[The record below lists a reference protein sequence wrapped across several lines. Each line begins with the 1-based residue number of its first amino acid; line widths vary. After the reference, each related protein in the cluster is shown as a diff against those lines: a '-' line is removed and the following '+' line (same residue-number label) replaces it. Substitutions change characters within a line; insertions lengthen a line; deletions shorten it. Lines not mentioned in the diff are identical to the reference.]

1 MNLKKLSIAIL
12 AGLSLSAFAGEL
24 KVGGMNGPE
33 SDLLVAAQQVAK
45 EKFGLDVEIVRFDDY
60 VTPNIALA
68 DGSIDLNA
76 FQHRPYLDRM
86 VKDRGFKLA
95 VVGDTFVYPIGAYSK
110 KIKKVE
116 ELKDGATIAVPNDPS
131 NEGRTLILLHNK
143 GLITLTDPKN
153 LEASVL
159 DIKENPHNYDFKEVE
174 AAQLPRMLDEVDLAF
189 INSGFA
195 VESGLT
201 PSEDAIF
208 SEGKDSP
215 YMNIIVSREEDKDKE
230 DIKKFV
236 QAYQS
241 DAVKAAAE
249 KAFKGAA
256 VAGWGEADTKAKV
269 AEKTEKVE
277 EAKKSESAEKTQ

>member
-1 MNLKKLSIAIL
+1 MKLRKLSL
-12 AGLSLSAFAGEL
+12 ALLSALSISAFAADL

-45 EKFGLDVEIVRFDDY
+45 DKFGLDVEIVRFDDY

-68 DGSIDLNA
+68 DGDIDLNA
-76 FQHRPYLDRM
+76 FQHRPYLERM

-95 VVGDTFVYPIGAYSK
+95 VVGESFVYPIGAYSK
-110 KIKKVE
+110 KIKSVE
-116 ELKDGATIAVPNDPS
+116 ELKDGAIIAVPNDPS

-143 GLITLTDPKN
+143 GLITLEDPSN

-159 DIKENPHNYDFKEVE
+159 DIKENPRQFDFKEIE

-195 VESGLT
+195 VDAGLS
-201 PSEDAIF
+201 PADDAIF
-208 SEGKDSP
+208 SEGTDSP
-215 YMNIIVSREEDKDKE
+215 YMNIIVSREADKDK
-230 DIKKFV
+230 DNVKKFV

-256 VAGWGEADTKAKV
+256 VAGW
-269 AEKTEKVE
+269 
-277 EAKKSESAEKTQ
+277 

>member
-1 MNLKKLSIAIL
+1 MKLKKLSL
-12 AGLSLSAFAGEL
+12 ALLATVGITAQAADL

-45 EKFGLDVEIVRFDDY
+45 DQFGLDVEIIRFDDY

-68 DGSIDLNA
+68 DGDIDVNA
-76 FQHRPYLDRM
+76 FQHRPYLERM

-110 KIKKVE
+110 KIKTVD

-143 GLITLTDPKN
+143 GLIKLEDPKN

-159 DIKENPHNYDFKEVE
+159 DIAENPRNFDFKEIE

-195 VESGLT
+195 VDAGLT
-201 PSEDAIF
+201 PADDAIF
-208 SEGKDSP
+208 SEGTDSP
-215 YMNIIVSREEDKDKE
+215 YMNIIVAREADNNKE
-230 DIKKFV
+230 SIKQFV
-236 QAYQS
+236 KAYQS
-241 DAVKAAAE
+241 DAVKAAAQ

-256 VAGWGEADTKAKV
+256 VAGW
-269 AEKTEKVE
+269 
-277 EAKKSESAEKTQ
+277 

>member
-1 MNLKKLSIAIL
+1 MNLKKLSLAIL
-12 AGLSLSAFAGEL
+12 ATVSFNALAADL

-33 SDLLVAAQQVAK
+33 ADLLVAAQQVAK
-45 EKFGLDVEIVRFDDY
+45 DKFGLEIEIVRFDDY

-68 DGSIDLNA
+68 DGDIDLNA
-76 FQHRPYLDRM
+76 FQHRPYLERM

-110 KIKKVE
+110 KIKSVD
-116 ELKDGATIAVPNDPS
+116 ELKAGATIAVPNDPS

-143 GLITLTDPKN
+143 GLIELEDPKN

-159 DIKENPHNYDFKEVE
+159 DIKSNPQNFDFKEVE

-195 VESGLT
+195 VDAGLS
-201 PSEDAIF
+201 PAKDAIF
-208 SEGKDSP
+208 SEGTDSP
-215 YMNIIVSREEDKDKE
+215 YMNIIVAREGDKDKE
-230 DIKKFV
+230 NIKKFV
-236 QAYQS
+236 KAYQS

-256 VAGWGEADTKAKV
+256 VAGW
-269 AEKTEKVE
+269 
-277 EAKKSESAEKTQ
+277 

>member
-1 MNLKKLSIAIL
+1 MNFKKLSL
-12 AGLSLSAFAGEL
+12 AVLATLSVSAFAADL

-45 EKFGLDVEIVRFDDY
+45 DKFGLEVEIVRFDDY

-68 DGSIDLNA
+68 DGDIDLNA
-76 FQHRPYLDRM
+76 FQHRPYLERM
-86 VKDRGFKLA
+86 VKDRGFKLV
-95 VVGDTFVYPIGAYSK
+95 VVGETFVYPIGAYSK
-110 KIKKVE
+110 KVKSID

-143 GLITLTDPKN
+143 GLIKLEDPKN

-159 DIKENPHNYDFKEVE
+159 DIAENPHKFDFKEIE

-195 VESGLT
+195 VDAGLS
-201 PSEDAIF
+201 PSKDTIF
-208 SEGKDSP
+208 SEGTDSP
-215 YMNIIVSREEDKDKE
+215 YMNIIVAREADKDKAT
-230 DIKKFV
+230 IKQFV
-236 QAYQS
+236 EAYHS

-256 VAGWGEADTKAKV
+256 VPGW
-269 AEKTEKVE
+269 
-277 EAKKSESAEKTQ
+277 

>member
-1 MNLKKLSIAIL
+1 MNLKKLSL
-12 AGLSLSAFAGEL
+12 AMLAALSISTFAADL

-45 EKFGLDVEIVRFDDY
+45 DQFGLEVEIVRFDDY

-68 DGSIDLNA
+68 DGDIDLNA
-76 FQHRPYLDRM
+76 FQHRPYLERM

-110 KIKKVE
+110 KVKALD
-116 ELKDGATIAVPNDPS
+116 ELKDGAIIAVPNDPS
-131 NEGRTLILLHNK
+131 NEGRTLILLHKK
-143 GLITLTDPKN
+143 GLIVLEDPTN

-159 DIKENPHNYDFKEVE
+159 DIKDNPRQFDFKEVE

-195 VESGLT
+195 VEAGLS
-201 PSEDAIF
+201 PADDAIF
-208 SEGKDSP
+208 AEGTDSP
-215 YMNIIVSREEDKDKE
+215 YMNIIVAREEDKDKE
-230 DIKKFV
+230 NIKNFV
-236 QAYQS
+236 KAYQS
-241 DAVKAAAE
+241 DAVKTAAK

-256 VAGWGEADTKAKV
+256 VAGW
-269 AEKTEKVE
+269 
-277 EAKKSESAEKTQ
+277 

>member
-1 MNLKKLSIAIL
+1 MKLKKLLLSTLIAIS
-12 AGLSLSAFAGEL
+12 ASAFAADL

-45 EKFGLDVEIVRFDDY
+45 DKFGLDIEIVRFDDY

-68 DGSIDLNA
+68 DGDIDLNA
-76 FQHRPYLDRM
+76 FQHRPYLERM

-116 ELKDGATIAVPNDPS
+116 ELKDGAVIAVPNDPS

-143 GLITLTDPKN
+143 GLIKLEDPKN

-159 DIKENPHNYDFKEVE
+159 DIAENPHQFQFKEIE

-195 VESGLT
+195 VEAGLT
-201 PSEDAIF
+201 PAEDAIF

-215 YMNIIVSREEDKDKE
+215 YMNIIVAREADKDK
-230 DIKKFV
+230 DAVKQFV

-241 DAVKAAAE
+241 DAVKAAAK

-256 VAGWGEADTKAKV
+256 VAGW
-269 AEKTEKVE
+269 
-277 EAKKSESAEKTQ
+277 

>member
-1 MNLKKLSIAIL
+1 MNLKKLSL
-12 AGLSLSAFAGEL
+12 AMLTALSISAFAADL

-45 EKFGLDVEIVRFDDY
+45 DQFGLDVEVVRFDDY

-68 DGSIDLNA
+68 DGDIDLNA

-95 VVGDTFVYPIGAYSK
+95 VVGETFVYPIGAYSK
-110 KIKKVE
+110 KIKTLD
-116 ELKDGATIAVPNDPS
+116 ELKDGAIIAVPNDPS
-131 NEGRTLILLHNK
+131 NEGRTLILLHKK
-143 GLITLTDPKN
+143 GLIVLEDPKN

-159 DIKENPHNYDFKEVE
+159 DIKDNPRQFDFKEVE

-195 VESGLT
+195 VEAGLS
-201 PSEDAIF
+201 PAEDAIF
-208 SEGKDSP
+208 AEGTDSP
-215 YMNIIVSREEDKDKE
+215 YMNIIVAREADKDKE
-230 DIKKFV
+230 NVKNFV
-236 QAYQS
+236 KAYQS

-256 VAGWGEADTKAKV
+256 VAGW
-269 AEKTEKVE
+269 
-277 EAKKSESAEKTQ
+277 

>member
-1 MNLKKLSIAIL
+1 MKLKKLSL
-12 AGLSLSAFAGEL
+12 ALLATLSVSAFAADL

-68 DGSIDLNA
+68 DGDIDLNA

-86 VKDRGFKLA
+86 VKDRGFKLT
-95 VVGDTFVYPIGAYSK
+95 VVGDSFVYPIGAYSK
-110 KIKKVE
+110 RIQSLD
-116 ELKDGATIAVPNDPS
+116 ELKDGASIAVPNDPS
-131 NEGRTLILLHNK
+131 NEGRTLILLHKK
-143 GLITLTDPKN
+143 GLITLEDPEN

-159 DIKENPHNYDFKEVE
+159 DIKENPRQFDFKEIE
-174 AAQLPRMLDEVDLAF
+174 AAQLPRMLDEIDLVF

-195 VESGLT
+195 VEAGLSPADDT
-201 PSEDAIF
+201 LFA
-208 SEGKDSP
+208 EGTDSP
-215 YMNIIVSREEDKDKE
+215 YMNVIVARETDKDKE
-230 DIKKFV
+230 NIKKFV
-236 QAYQS
+236 QSYQS

-256 VAGWGEADTKAKV
+256 VAGW
-269 AEKTEKVE
+269 
-277 EAKKSESAEKTQ
+277 

>member
-1 MNLKKLSIAIL
+1 MKLKQLSLAIL
-12 AGLSLSAFAGEL
+12 ATVSVSAFAADL

-45 EKFGLDVEIVRFDDY
+45 EKYNLDIEIIRFDDY
-60 VTPNIALA
+60 VTPNIALN
-68 DGSIDLNA
+68 DGDIDLNA
-76 FQHRPYLDRM
+76 FQHRPYLERM
-86 VKDRGFKLA
+86 VNDRGFKLA
-95 VVGDTFVYPIGAYSK
+95 IVGDSFVYPIGAYSK
-110 KIKKVE
+110 KIKTVE
-116 ELKDGATIAVPNDPS
+116 ELKDGAVIAVPNDPS

-143 GLITLTDPKN
+143 GLITLEDPKN

-159 DIKENPHNYDFKEVE
+159 DIKENPRNFDFKEIE

-195 VESGLT
+195 VDAGLS
-201 PSEDAIF
+201 PADDAIF
-208 SEGKDSP
+208 SEGTDSP
-215 YMNIIVSREEDKDKE
+215 YMNIIVAREADKDKE
-230 DIKKFV
+230 SIKKFV

-256 VAGWGEADTKAKV
+256 VPGW
-269 AEKTEKVE
+269 
-277 EAKKSESAEKTQ
+277 

>member
-1 MNLKKLSIAIL
+1 MKLKKIL
-12 AGLSLSAFAGEL
+12 LSALVAVGVNAIAADL

-33 SDLLVAAQQVAK
+33 SDLLVAAQKVAK
-45 EKFGLDVEIVRFDDY
+45 DKFGLDVEIVRFDDY

-68 DGSIDLNA
+68 DGDIDLNA

-86 VKDRGFKLA
+86 VKDRGFKLS

-110 KIKKVE
+110 KIKTEK
-116 ELKDGATIAVPNDPS
+116 ELKDGAIIAVPNDPS

-143 GLITLTDPKN
+143 GLIKLEDPKN

-159 DIKENPHNYDFKEVE
+159 DIAENPHKFDFKEIE

-195 VESGLT
+195 VEAGLT
-201 PSEDAIF
+201 PAKDAIF
-208 SEGKDSP
+208 AEGTDSP
-215 YMNIIVSREEDKDKE
+215 YMNIIVAREEDKDKE
-230 DIKKFV
+230 NIKKFV

-256 VAGWGEADTKAKV
+256 VAGW
-269 AEKTEKVE
+269 
-277 EAKKSESAEKTQ
+277 

>member
-1 MNLKKLSIAIL
+1 MNLKKLSL
-12 AGLSLSAFAGEL
+12 AVLATISVNTFAADL

-45 EKFGLDVEIVRFDDY
+45 EKFGLDVEIIRFDDY

-68 DGSIDLNA
+68 DGDIDLNA
-76 FQHRPYLDRM
+76 FQHRPYLERM
-86 VKDRGFKLA
+86 VKDRGFKLV
-95 VVGDTFVYPIGAYSK
+95 VVGDSFVYPIGAYSK
-110 KIKKVE
+110 KIKSIE
-116 ELKDGATIAVPNDPS
+116 ELKDGAVIAVPNDPS

-143 GLITLTDPKN
+143 GLIKLEDPKN

-159 DIKENPHNYDFKEVE
+159 DIAENPRNFDFKEID
-174 AAQLPRMLDEVDLAF
+174 AAQLPRMLDDVDLAF

-195 VESGLT
+195 VDAGLT
-201 PSEDAIF
+201 PAKDAIF
-208 SEGKDSP
+208 SEGTDSP
-215 YMNIIVSREEDKDKE
+215 YMNIIVAREADKDKE
-230 DIKKFV
+230 SIKQFV

-256 VAGWGEADTKAKV
+256 VAGW
-269 AEKTEKVE
+269 
-277 EAKKSESAEKTQ
+277 

>member
-1 MNLKKLSIAIL
+1 MNFKKLSL
-12 AGLSLSAFAGEL
+12 AVLATLSVSAFAADL

-45 EKFGLDVEIVRFDDY
+45 DKFGLEVEIVRFDDY

-68 DGSIDLNA
+68 DGDIDLNA
-76 FQHRPYLDRM
+76 FQHRPYLERM
-86 VKDRGFKLA
+86 VKDRGFKLV

-110 KIKKVE
+110 KVKSID

-143 GLITLTDPKN
+143 GLIKLEDPKN

-159 DIKENPHNYDFKEVE
+159 DIAENPHKFDFKEIE

-195 VESGLT
+195 VDAGLS
-201 PSEDAIF
+201 PSKDTIF
-208 SEGKDSP
+208 SEGTDSP
-215 YMNIIVSREEDKDKE
+215 YMNIIVAREADKDKAT
-230 DIKKFV
+230 IKQFV
-236 QAYQS
+236 EAYHS

-256 VAGWGEADTKAKV
+256 VPGW
-269 AEKTEKVE
+269 
-277 EAKKSESAEKTQ
+277 

>member
-1 MNLKKLSIAIL
+1 MNLKKLSL
-12 AGLSLSAFAGEL
+12 AMLAALSISAFAADL

-45 EKFGLDVEIVRFDDY
+45 DQFGLEVEIVRFDDY

-68 DGSIDLNA
+68 DGDIDLNA
-76 FQHRPYLDRM
+76 FQHRPYLERM

-110 KIKKVE
+110 KVKALD
-116 ELKDGATIAVPNDPS
+116 ELKDGAIIAVPNDPS
-131 NEGRTLILLHNK
+131 NEGRTLILLHKK
-143 GLITLTDPKN
+143 GLIVLEDPTN

-159 DIKENPHNYDFKEVE
+159 NIKDNPRQFDFKEVE

-195 VESGLT
+195 VEAGLS
-201 PSEDAIF
+201 PADDAIF
-208 SEGKDSP
+208 AEGTDSP
-215 YMNIIVSREEDKDKE
+215 YMNIIVAREEDKDKE
-230 DIKKFV
+230 NIKNFV
-236 QAYQS
+236 KAYQS
-241 DAVKAAAE
+241 DAVKTAAK

-256 VAGWGEADTKAKV
+256 VAGW
-269 AEKTEKVE
+269 
-277 EAKKSESAEKTQ
+277 

>member
-1 MNLKKLSIAIL
+1 MKLKKISL
-12 AGLSLSAFAGEL
+12 ALLTTLSLSAFAADL

-45 EKFGLDVEIVRFDDY
+45 EKFNLDVEIIRFDDY

-68 DGSIDLNA
+68 DGDIDLNS

-86 VKDRGFKLA
+86 VNDRGFKLT
-95 VVGDTFVYPIGAYSK
+95 VVGESFVYPIGGYSK
-110 KIKKVE
+110 KIKSLD
-116 ELKDGATIAVPNDPS
+116 ELQDGATIAVPNDPS
-131 NEGRTLILLHNK
+131 NEGRTLILLHKK
-143 GLITLTDPKN
+143 GLIKLEDPNN
-153 LEASVL
+153 LEASVI
-159 DIKENPHNYDFKEVE
+159 DIAENPRNFDFKEIE

-195 VESGLT
+195 VDAGLS
-201 PSEDAIF
+201 PADDAIF
-208 SEGKDSP
+208 SEGTDSP
-215 YMNIIVSREEDKDKE
+215 YMNIIVAREEDKDK
-230 DIKKFV
+230 DHIKKFV

-256 VAGWGEADTKAKV
+256 VAGW
-269 AEKTEKVE
+269 
-277 EAKKSESAEKTQ
+277 

>member
-1 MNLKKLSIAIL
+1 MNLKKLSLAIL
-12 AGLSLSAFAGEL
+12 AATGINAFAAEIS
-24 KVGGMNGPE
+24 VGGMNGPE

-45 EKFGLDVEIVRFDDY
+45 EKFDLDVKIVRFDDY

-76 FQHRPYLDRM
+76 FQHRPYLERM
-86 VKDRGFKLA
+86 VKDRGFKLV

-110 KIKKVE
+110 RIKSLD

-131 NEGRTLILLHNK
+131 NEGRTLILLHKK
-143 GLITLTDPKN
+143 GLITLEDPAN

-159 DIKENPHNYDFKEVE
+159 DIKENPRNFDFKEIE

-195 VESGLT
+195 VDAGLIPT
-201 PSEDAIF
+201 KDAIF
-208 SEGKDSP
+208 SEGPDSP
-215 YMNIIVSREEDKDKE
+215 YMNIIVARQGDENRTE
-230 DIKKFV
+230 IKQFV

-249 KAFKGAA
+249 KAFKGAS
-256 VAGWGEADTKAKV
+256 VAGW
-269 AEKTEKVE
+269 
-277 EAKKSESAEKTQ
+277 

>member
-1 MNLKKLSIAIL
+1 MKLKKLLLSTLIAVG
-12 AGLSLSAFAGEL
+12 ANAFAADL

-45 EKFGLDVEIVRFDDY
+45 DKFGLDIEIVRFDDY

-68 DGSIDLNA
+68 DGDIDLNA
-76 FQHRPYLDRM
+76 FQHRPYLERM

-110 KIKKVE
+110 KIKKIE
-116 ELKDGATIAVPNDPS
+116 ALKDGAVIAVPNDPS

-143 GLITLTDPKN
+143 GLIKLEDPKN

-159 DIKENPHNYDFKEVE
+159 DIAENPHQFEFKEIE

-195 VESGLT
+195 VEAGLV
-201 PSEDAIF
+201 PAEDAIF

-215 YMNIIVSREEDKDKE
+215 YMNIIVAREADKDK
-230 DIKKFV
+230 DKVKKFV

-241 DAVKAAAE
+241 DAVKAAAK

-256 VAGWGEADTKAKV
+256 VAGW
-269 AEKTEKVE
+269 
-277 EAKKSESAEKTQ
+277 

>member
-1 MNLKKLSIAIL
+1 MNLKKLSLAIL
-12 AGLSLSAFAGEL
+12 ATVSFNALAADL

-33 SDLLVAAQQVAK
+33 ADLLVAAQQVAK
-45 EKFGLDVEIVRFDDY
+45 DKFGLEIEIVRFDDY

-68 DGSIDLNA
+68 DGDIDLNA
-76 FQHRPYLDRM
+76 FQHRPYLERM

-110 KIKKVE
+110 KIKSVD
-116 ELKDGATIAVPNDPS
+116 ELKAGATIAVPNDPS

-143 GLITLTDPKN
+143 GLIELEDPKN

-159 DIKENPHNYDFKEVE
+159 DIKSNPQDFDFKEVE

-195 VESGLT
+195 VDAGLS
-201 PSEDAIF
+201 PAKDAIF
-208 SEGKDSP
+208 SEGTDSP
-215 YMNIIVSREEDKDKE
+215 YMNIIVAREGDKDKE
-230 DIKKFV
+230 NIKKFV
-236 QAYQS
+236 KAYQS
-241 DAVKAAAE
+241 DAVKAAAT

-256 VAGWGEADTKAKV
+256 VAGW
-269 AEKTEKVE
+269 
-277 EAKKSESAEKTQ
+277 